1 MSGSIWSHP
10 YTMQNLFN
18 EPLAIKALEARTF
31 QGAPAL
37 KVGLVDGVTAPALKV
52 GLVDGV
58 TAPALKVGLV
68 DGVTAPDVAFGR
80 LARALQVK
88 KTGRLGR

>member
-37 KVGLVDGVTAPALKV
+37 KVGLVDGVTAP
-52 GLVDGV
+52 
-58 TAPALKVGLV
+58 
-68 DGVTAPDVAFGR
+68 DVAFGR